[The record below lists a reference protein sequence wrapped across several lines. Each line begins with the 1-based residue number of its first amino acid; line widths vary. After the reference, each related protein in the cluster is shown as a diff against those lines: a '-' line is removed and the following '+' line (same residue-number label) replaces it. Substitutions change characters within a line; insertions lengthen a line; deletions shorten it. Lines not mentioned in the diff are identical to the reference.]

1 MKYDKVTIRGKI
13 YFRFRYWDPH
23 LYKHTKTIYAST
35 LKELKKKYDEF
46 AEMTAA
52 GINEETITFEK
63 FCKNWLYT
71 VHLMDKKPSTKA
83 RYDTTFNCHI
93 KDSYFGKIPL
103 QKITA
108 ADLQKFYNQKFA
120 EKGEN
125 VVKNI
130 HKILRPCVRY
140 AYQNGNILRNFTET
154 VTIPK
159 DLSKTCD
166 KQQKVKP
173 LTLVE
178 QRKLVVALEGHK
190 YFALYNTALDS
201 GMRQGELFAL
211 TWADLDFEFL
221 TIRINKTHSY
231 VKDIESN
238 KRVNYITNT
247 KTKKS
252 NRNIPMAQRTRN
264 ILMNHLRE
272 QKILLFKIGIIQNE
286 DTLVFGTPVNTSLDS
301 SNVLQELKK
310 VYASIGI
317 PDKTFHDLRHTYA
330 TRLFEL
336 GEPAKTVQEL
346 LGHSNVSQ
354 TLGTYTHVLEQQKTK
369 TATLID
375 SIYEDNVNEKK
386 LNLVPFG

>member
-1 MKYDKVTIRGKI
+1 MKYDKVTIHGTE
-13 YFRFRYWDPH
+13 YFRFRHWDPV
-23 LYKHTKTIYAST
+23 LNKYTKTIYAST
-35 LKELKKKYDEF
+35 LKELKKKHQKF
-46 AEMTAA
+46 AEINAA
-52 GINEETITFEK
+52 GVTEETTTFEK
-63 FCKNWLYT
+63 YCRNWLYT
-71 VHLMDKKPSTKA
+71 VHLMDKKPSTKS

-93 KDSYFGKIPL
+93 KGSYFGKIPMH
-103 QKITA
+103 KITSN
-108 ADLQKFYNQKFA
+108 DLQKFYNQKFA

-140 AYQNGNILRNFTET
+140 AFQNGNILRNFTEM

-159 DLSKTCD
+159 DLSQARD

-173 LTLVE
+173 LTLAE
-178 QRKLVVALEGHK
+178 QRKLVAALEGHK
-190 YFALYNTALDS
+190 YAALYNTALDS

-238 KRVNYITNT
+238 KRVNYVTNT

-252 NRNIPMAQRTRN
+252 NRIIPMAQRTRN

-272 QKILLFKIGIIQNE
+272 QKMLLFKIGIIQNE
-286 DTLVFGTPVNTSLDS
+286 DTLVFGTPVNTPLNS

-317 PDKTFHDLRHTYA
+317 TDKSFHDLRHTYA

-354 TLGTYTHVLEQQKTK
+354 TLGTYTHVLEQQKIK
-369 TATLID
+369 TASLID
-375 SIYEDNVNEKK
+375 ALYDPPQKTNVISI
-386 LNLVPFG
+386 G

>member
-1 MKYDKVTIRGKI
+1 MNYDKVTIHGTV
-13 YFRFRYWDPH
+13 YFRYRHWDSV
-23 LYKHTKTIYAST
+23 LNKYTKNLYAST
-35 LKELKKKYDEF
+35 LKELKKKYLKY
-46 AEMTAA
+46 AENITA
-52 GINEETITFEK
+52 GVTEETTTFEC

-71 VHLMDKKPSTKA
+71 VHLMDKKPSTKS
-83 RYDTTFNCHI
+83 RYDTTFSCHI

-159 DLSKTCD
+159 DLSKACD

-178 QRKLVVALEGHK
+178 QRKLVVALEDHK
-190 YFALYNTALDS
+190 YMALYNTALDS
-201 GMRQGELFAL
+201 GMRQGEMFAL

-238 KRVNYITNT
+238 KRINYTTNT

-252 NRNIPMAQRTRN
+252 NRIIPMAQRTRN
-264 ILMNHLRE
+264 ILIKHLRE
-272 QKILLFKIGIIQNE
+272 QKIVLLKIGIIQNE

-317 PDKTFHDLRHTYA
+317 TDKTFHDLRHTYA

-354 TLGTYTHVLEQQKTK
+354 TLGTYTHVLEQQKIK
-369 TATLID
+369 TASLID
-375 SIYEDNVNEKK
+375 ALYDPPQKTNVISI
-386 LNLVPFG
+386 G

>member
-1 MKYDKVTIRGKI
+1 MLYDKVTIHGTV
-13 YFRFRYWDPH
+13 YFRYRFWDPV
-23 LYKHTKTIYAST
+23 LNKYTKNLYAST
-35 LKELKKKYDEF
+35 LKELKKKYQNF
-46 AEMTAA
+46 AENVAA
-52 GINEETITFEK
+52 GVVEETTTFETY
-63 FCKNWLYT
+63 CKNWLYT

-83 RYDTTFNCHI
+83 RYDTSFNCHI
-93 KDSYFGKIPL
+93 KGSYFGKIPMH
-103 QKITA
+103 KITSS
-108 ADLQKFYNQKFA
+108 DLQKFYNQKFA

-130 HKILRPCVRY
+130 DKILRPCVRY
-140 AYQNGNILRNFTET
+140 AHQNGSILRNFTET
-154 VTIPK
+154 VNIPK
-159 DLSKTCD
+159 DLSKACD

-173 LTLVE
+173 LTLAE
-178 QRKLVVALEGHK
+178 QRKFVSALVGHK
-190 YFALYNTALDS
+190 YAALYNTAMDT

-238 KRVNYITNT
+238 KWMNYITNT

-252 NRNIPMAQRTRN
+252 NRIIPMAQRTRN
-264 ILMNHLRE
+264 ILMNHLKE
-272 QKILLFKIGIIQNE
+272 QKTFLFKIGIIQSE
-286 DTLVFGTPVNTSLDS
+286 DTLVFGTPVNTPLDS

-317 PDKTFHDLRHTYA
+317 TDKTFHDLRHTYA

-354 TLGTYTHVLEQQKTK
+354 TLGTYTHVLEQQKIK
-369 TATLID
+369 TASLID
-375 SIYEDNVNEKK
+375 ALYDPPQKTNVISI
-386 LNLVPFG
+386 G

>member
-1 MKYDKVTIRGKI
+1 MNYDKVTIHGTV
-13 YFRFRYWDPH
+13 YFRYRHWDSV
-23 LYKHTKTIYAST
+23 LNKYTKNLYAST
-35 LKELKKKYDEF
+35 LKELKKKYLKY
-46 AEMTAA
+46 AENITA
-52 GINEETITFEK
+52 GVTEETTTFEC

-71 VHLMDKKPSTKA
+71 VHLMDKKPSTKS
-83 RYDTTFNCHI
+83 RYDTTFSCHI

-159 DLSKTCD
+159 DLSKACD

-178 QRKLVVALEGHK
+178 QRKLVVALEDHK
-190 YFALYNTALDS
+190 YMALYNTALDS
-201 GMRQGELFAL
+201 GMRQGEMFAL
-211 TWADLDFEFL
+211 TWADIDFEFL

-238 KRVNYITNT
+238 KRINYTTNT

-252 NRNIPMAQRTRN
+252 NRIIPMAQRTRN
-264 ILMNHLRE
+264 ILIKHLRE
-272 QKILLFKIGIIQNE
+272 QKISLLKIGIIQNE

-317 PDKTFHDLRHTYA
+317 TDKTFHDLRHTYA

-354 TLGTYTHVLEQQKTK
+354 TLGTYTHVLEQQKIK
-369 TATLID
+369 TASLID
-375 SIYEDNVNEKK
+375 ALYDPPQKTNVISI
-386 LNLVPFG
+386 G

>member
-1 MKYDKVTIRGKI
+1 MKYDKVTIHGTV
-13 YFRFRYWDPH
+13 YFRYRHWDTV
-23 LYKHTKTIYAST
+23 LNKYTKNIYAST
-35 LKELKKKYDEF
+35 LKELKKKYQKFSEII
-46 AEMTAA
+46 TA
-52 GINEETITFEK
+52 GVTEETTTFETY
-63 FCKNWLYT
+63 CKNWLYT

-93 KDSYFGKIPL
+93 KGSYFGKIPMH
-103 QKITA
+103 KITSS
-108 ADLQKFYNQKFA
+108 DLQKFYNQKFQ
-120 EKGEN
+120 ERGEN
-125 VVKNI
+125 VVKSI
-130 HKILRPCVRY
+130 HKVLRPCIRY
-140 AYQNGNILRNFTET
+140 AFLNGNILRNFTEM

-159 DLSKTCD
+159 DLSKASD

-178 QRKLVVALEGHK
+178 QRKLVVALEDHK
-190 YFALYNTALDS
+190 YMALYNTALDS
-201 GMRQGELFAL
+201 GMRQGEMFAL
-211 TWADLDFEFL
+211 TWADIDFEFL

-238 KRVNYITNT
+238 KRINYTTNT

-252 NRNIPMAQRTRN
+252 NRIIPMAQRTRN
-264 ILMNHLRE
+264 ILIKHLRE
-272 QKILLFKIGIIQNE
+272 QKISLLKIGIIQNE
-286 DTLVFGTPVNTSLDS
+286 DTLVFGTPVNTPLDS

-317 PDKTFHDLRHTYA
+317 TDKTFHDLRHTYA

-354 TLGTYTHVLEQQKTK
+354 TLGTYTHVLEQQKIK
-369 TATLID
+369 TASLID
-375 SIYEDNVNEKK
+375 ALYDPPQKTNVISI
-386 LNLVPFG
+386 G

>member
-1 MKYDKVTIRGKI
+1 MKYDKVTIHGTE
-13 YFRFRYWDPH
+13 YFRYRHWDSV
-23 LYKHTKTIYAST
+23 LNKYTKTIYAST
-35 LKELKKKYDEF
+35 LKELKKKYSKF
-46 AEMTAA
+46 AEIITA
-52 GINEETITFEK
+52 GVTEEKTTFESY
-63 FCKNWLYT
+63 CKNWLYT

-93 KDSYFGKIPL
+93 KGSYFGKIPMN
-103 QKITA
+103 KITSS
-108 ADLQKFYNQKFA
+108 DLQKFYNQKFA
-120 EKGEN
+120 DKGEN

-130 HKILRPCVRY
+130 HKILRPCIRH
-140 AYQNGNILRNFTET
+140 AFQNGNILRNFSEA
-154 VTIPK
+154 VIIPK
-159 DLSKTCD
+159 DLSKTSD
-166 KQQKVKP
+166 KQHKVKP
-173 LTLVE
+173 LTLAE
-178 QRKLVVALEGHK
+178 QRKLVVALEEHK
-190 YFALYNTALDS
+190 YVALYNTALDT
-201 GMRQGELFAL
+201 GMREGELFAL

-252 NRNIPMAQRTRN
+252 NRIIPMAQRTRN

-272 QKILLFKIGIIQNE
+272 QKIFLFQIGIVQNE
-286 DTLVFGTPVNTSLDS
+286 DTLVFGTIVNTPLDA

-317 PDKTFHDLRHTYA
+317 TDKTFHDLRHTYA

-346 LGHSNVSQ
+346 LGHSNINQ
-354 TLGTYTHVLEQQKTK
+354 TLGTYTHVLEQQKIKTASLIDALYDPPTK
-369 TATLID
+369 TNVI
-375 SIYEDNVNEKK
+375 SI
-386 LNLVPFG
+386 G